1 MENTPMNKKPNAAI
15 EGRTAILPYV
25 VADCVLGE
33 LERYFGGTP
42 FAARDAIAEKLYEKA
57 QACYQSKGSQFQK
70 KVDSKA
76 GRDYLYTFMR
86 HWLSGEI
93 KDRYGDRAFEA
104 LPYRYCAG
112 APVNPELRATT
123 NENQA
128 QHETLSKEAKKLVAR
143 LKRISCGQ

>member
-1 MENTPMNKKPNAAI
+1 MKRGKLI
-15 EGRTAILPYV
+15 EDRTAILPYV

-33 LERYFGGTP
+33 LERYFGGLP
-42 FAARDAIAEKLYEKA
+42 FADRDAIAEKLYEKA

-112 APVNPELRATT
+112 APLTPRQKFIFNRSHSE
-123 NENQA
+123 QA
-128 QHETLSKEAKKLVAR
+128 QTAPESKV
-143 LKRISCGQ
+143 